1 MVVGRGRH
9 NGGVNQTD
17 VAVAELDTSVGR
29 LRVAVTAAGLAEVG
43 WVDTA
48 REAPAPPS
56 ADPSRT
62 EPILEQ
68 LRAYFRGEREQFDI
82 ALDWRSMSETRRTVL
97 QALFTSVG
105 FGESIT
111 YGGLADRSG
120 TGVPARAIG
129 GIMGSN
135 PIPIVVPCHRVLSHD
150 GLGGYSGG
158 TGADA
163 LEVKRWLLTMEGVL
177 PPTLDFS
184 PDGIAGGRSQQY
196 VGDLPEQ

>member
-1 MVVGRGRH
+1 M
-9 NGGVNQTD
+9 
-17 VAVAELDTSVGR
+17 GR
-29 LRVAVTAAGLAEVG
+29 LRIAVTAVGLAEVG

-48 REAPAPPS
+48 REAPTT
-56 ADPSRT
+56 DPTRT

-68 LRAYFRGEREQFDI
+68 LRAYFRSEREQFDI

-97 QALFTSVG
+97 QALFTSVR

-120 TGVPARAIG
+120 TGVPARVIG
-129 GIMGSN
+129 SIMGSN

-158 TGADA
+158 TGADG
-163 LEVKRWLLTMEGVL
+163 LEVKRWLLTMEGAL

-184 PDGIAGGRSQQY
+184 PEGIAR
-196 VGDLPEQ
+196 

>member
-1 MVVGRGRH
+1 M
-9 NGGVNQTD
+9 
-17 VAVAELDTSVGR
+17 AELDTPVGR
-29 LRVAVTAAGLAEVG
+29 LRVAVTSAGLAEVG
-43 WVDTA
+43 WVD
-48 REAPAPPS
+48 PAPEPVPS
-56 ADPSRT
+56 TDLART

-97 QALFTSVG
+97 EALFDGVG

-120 TGVPARAIG
+120 AGVPARAIG

-135 PIPIVVPCHRVLSHD
+135 PIPIVVPCHRVVSHD

-158 TGADA
+158 TGPYR

-184 PDGIAGGRSQQY
+184 PDGIAT
-196 VGDLPEQ
+196 